1 MQLYCRKAE
10 GVEAEMRFGL
20 GAVLL
25 GGVLQGSVLLPMKF
39 TRRWQWEN
47 TWACFSTI
55 AYLCSPWLLAYLL
68 VPHFPRML
76 GEVSPGALAATLLF
90 GAGMGGGALMMGLA
104 YKYVG
109 MAITF
114 AIVLGISSSVGT
126 LVPMLVLAPDQ
137 VLKHQ
142 GLVVILGVVIALIGT
157 GVITRAAWERDAG
170 KKDLRVP
177 VPSSGEESS
186 ARNVM
191 IGLALCIASG
201 VFSSCGNLGFA
212 FGGQISQKAHNLG
225 AGATGAASAVWTI
238 ILLPVFLCNF
248 TYSVYLLRKNRTGH
262 LFREPGTGHYWI
274 WGIVMGADWMAGMAA
289 YGAGAL
295 SMGKMGTSMG
305 WILFLSSMIIVANVL
320 GALTGEWKGARVK
333 TLAIMAAGIV
343 ILMIAIVV
351 VGTAGTSA

>member
-1 MQLYCRKAE
+1 M
-10 GVEAEMRFGL
+10 GAEMRFGL
-20 GAVLL
+20 SAVLL

-47 TWACFSTI
+47 TWACFSTV

-68 VPHFPRML
+68 VPHFPKML
-76 GEVSPGALAATLLF
+76 GEVSPRALVATLLF

-104 YKYVG
+104 YKHVG

-114 AIVLGISSSVGT
+114 AVVLGISSSVGT

-142 GLVVILGVVIALIGT
+142 GLVVIAGVVIALLGT

-170 KKDLRVP
+170 KKDLSTP
-177 VPSSGEESS
+177 VPSRGEESS
-186 ARNVM
+186 TRNVTT
-191 IGLALCIASG
+191 GLALCIASG

-212 FGGQISQKAHNLG
+212 FGGQISQAARDLG
-225 AGATGAASAVWTI
+225 AGPTGAASAIWTM

-248 TYSVYLLRKNRTGH
+248 IYSIYLLHKNRTGH
-262 LFREPGTGHYWI
+262 LFRERGTGRYWL

-295 SMGKMGTSMG
+295 SMGKMGSSIG
-305 WILFLSSMIIVANVL
+305 WILFLSSMIICANVL
-320 GALTGEWKGARVK
+320 GALTGEWKGARSK
-333 TLAIMAAGIV
+333 TLAIMVAGVV
-343 ILMIAIVV
+343 ILMVAIIV
-351 VGTAGTSA
+351 VGTAGTSG